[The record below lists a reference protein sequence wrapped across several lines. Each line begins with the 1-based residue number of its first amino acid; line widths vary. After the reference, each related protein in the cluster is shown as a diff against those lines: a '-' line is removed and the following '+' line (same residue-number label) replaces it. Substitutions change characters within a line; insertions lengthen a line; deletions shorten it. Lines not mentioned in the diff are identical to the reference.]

1 MQKHLAIG
9 RGVKILDQKSRGD
22 VQRTPPASLRVKA
35 SPLNWYYFIA
45 TLWWNTVVM
54 LLQIM
59 PPILHTHKWR
69 TFCSIA
75 KKKWPL
81 LFLWIW
87 CLFGVPPNWFSKYSV
102 QIICESVPVAN
113 IPPPRANSGHLLHN
127 ESRWARHF
135 EVYSVPPD
143 ICKQHKTCFVTFCRH
158 FRRRPESRVSTRS
171 FWNKKS
177 IYRP

>member
-9 RGVKILDQKSRGD
+9 RGVKILDQKNRGG
-22 VQRTPPASLRVKA
+22 VQRAPPASLRIKA

-45 TLWWNTVVM
+45 TLSWNTVMM

-81 LFLWIW
+81 LF
-87 CLFGVPPNWFSKYSV
+87 CEYDVYSV
-102 QIICESVPVAN
+102 FHQTDFEILCSDNVRINSCRE
-113 IPPPRANSGHLLHN
+113 PPLRANSGHLLHD

-158 FRRRPESRVSTRS
+158 FRRRPESRVSTTS